1 MNIRR
6 VVAGAIMGPYTTTYG
21 REYREV
27 KPADLKVE
35 RPKSTGGYMP
45 SARTGAPPPN
55 TTYDAEYSSPP
66 HQERQTPIRT
76 GTASGNRRNNPHPLE
91 TFMNWKFSADAEG
104 AGHKRLREVLTEELL
119 DRICRDQIASTYQQD
134 YTGRKQGNRPALQP
148 QLPPECVAI
157 DKRQD
162 VPYSLDSSSRS
173 AYQRPRLQQELRGN
187 TVRYGCNKSK
197 HVPAQGVVPTVI
209 RCQPPAHTSY
219 QMSYMGAPPQPPV
232 SLEARDYLEAATAAK
247 VNTFSD
253 KHCCRRTIMP
263 NEGVAKVV
271 LKRGKAISPILP
283 ILTREEEEAE
293 DALHNVRYEEAAQS
307 LTDATACPP
316 AKGDCT
322 GANFALPVLSR
333 RRHGAENKVAASQ
346 LYPRRMQ
353 ILRADLNT
361 LQAGATRLPRV
372 Q

>member
-1 MNIRR
+1 M

-45 SARTGAPPPN
+45 SARTVAPPPN
-55 TTYDAEYSSPP
+55 TTYDAEFSSPP

-134 YTGRKQGNRPALQP
+134 YTGRKQGSRPTLQP
-148 QLPPECVAI
+148 RLPPECVAI
-157 DKRQD
+157 DRRQE

-173 AYQRPRLQQELRGN
+173 AYQRPRLQPELRGN

-247 VNTFSD
+247 VNAISD

-263 NEGVAKVV
+263 EEREATCE
-271 LKRGKAISPILP
+271 RGKPSSPILP
-283 ILTREEEEAE
+283 MLTHSQRDDEAE
-293 DALHNVRYEEAAQS
+293 DALYNDLIEALPSSA
-307 LTDATACPP
+307 DNAAGPP
-316 AKGDCT
+316 ARGDCT
-322 GANFALPVLSR
+322 GANFALPALSR
-333 RRHGAENKVAASQ
+333 RRHGAENKVATSQ